1 MSEEKIVE
9 TLKYNIELIYKI
21 TEKGKQFI
29 DQNNINLEELRE
41 QFKESIKEV
50 ILDEA
55 DSNPELV
62 KVSVIVTSY

>member
-1 MSEEKIVE
+1 MDNKGIS
-9 TLKYNIELIYKI
+9 IYTPGVI
-21 TEKGKQFI
+21 P
-29 DQNNINLEELRE
+29 EELRE